1 MSNHWGRYGDYTEPR
16 TYYFD
21 DADIDDPVD
30 ALKSN
35 DVLEW
40 IGVGQSVE
48 IANYVLADSMV
59 YVGQQN
65 DIYALSHEM
74 SAIDTSRRVD
84 VPDLIAANRITLH
97 WQPYASMK
105 PRERGTYLSWLAT
118 GRRDPNVP
126 DGFASLYLCGLER
139 RVFVDITGNR
149 ALEGELPLIRAEVAA
164 LIETYGTA
172 LLYGQVSAF
181 LDMLDLMTRE
191 KGISSNDPPSR
202 DGGGWQ
208 VPIKLAVGLGRFVAN
223 RQPIPAEWALTWAW
237 FRPDIPLRTPVMR
250 CPEEFAA
257 LFRIRYFSEHDDGM
271 KIRQGKTVLH
281 VDYSPVNNGLGRM
294 SVDIGQVP
302 DIFMRKAAGEILL
315 DLVDRVTRE
324 LDPYSRWLAR
334 NVDRQGTLAALGQLP
349 ARLLAEPRSDVKE
362 LLDWFERRLLGM
374 RAAPVDP
381 AEVLGLWSEEPVGK
395 LSRADSLALARVFQ
409 RFDIGVEP
417 DVRFGGTP
425 ISLGKPVVLYR
436 LESPIEEAPSTA
448 YPLAT
453 LMASLGAAVIAAN
466 GPIPAGK
473 LAELV
478 GIIALDD
485 TLPDALSDALP
496 PSEMAR
502 LHAFLVGLAATEI
515 KLTGLGK
522 RIETLSEDEREAI
535 GDFLVAVATTDGAV
549 SPATVTMLM
558 KAFKML
564 GLDLETVTSRLH
576 AALTGQHGNRR
587 SSPGTSRSS
596 RLPAASRE
604 RTAGL
609 LTLDQAFIDAKVR
622 ETSAVSNLLGSIF
635 ADDEHGDIALPASA
649 PSSHPEGAEITGV
662 NSVAGLDLAHSRLLR
677 ALAGVETSSTAEFAS
692 LAATYHLLAAGAI
705 DVLNEAALDLAGDP
719 LIAGED
725 LLIIDQTVFQEFFS

>member
-1 MSNHWGRYGDYTEPR
+1 MNNHWGRYGDYTEPR

-21 DADIDDPVD
+21 DADVDDPVD

-35 DVLEW
+35 NVLEW
-40 IGVGQSVE
+40 VGVGQSVE
-48 IANYVLADSMV
+48 IADYVLADSMV

-74 SAIDTSRRVD
+74 SAIDPSRRVD
-84 VPDLIAANRITLH
+84 APDLIAANRITLH

-105 PRERGTYLSWLAT
+105 PRERGAYLSWLAT

-164 LIETYGTA
+164 LIDAYGTA

-181 LDMLDLMTRE
+181 LDMLDLMNRE
-191 KGISSNDPPSR
+191 KDISSNDPPSR

-257 LFRIRYFSEHDDGM
+257 LFRIRYLSEHDDGM

-281 VDYSPVNNGLGRM
+281 VDYSPINNGLGRM

-349 ARLLAEPRSDVKE
+349 VRLLAEQRSDVKE
-362 LLDWFERRLLGM
+362 LLDWFERRLLGQ

-417 DVRFGGTP
+417 DVRFGGAP

-436 LESPIEEAPSTA
+436 LESPIEEAPSAA
-448 YPLAT
+448 YPIAT
-453 LMASLGAAVIAAN
+453 LMALMGAAVIAAN

-485 TLPDALSDALP
+485 TLSDALP

-515 KLTGLGK
+515 RLTGLGK
-522 RIETLSEDEREAI
+522 RIETLSEDECEAT

-549 SPATVTMLM
+549 SPATVTMMM
-558 KAFKML
+558 KAFKVL

-576 AALTGQHGNRR
+576 AALTGQRGNRR

-596 RLPAASRE
+596 RVPAAGRE

-609 LTLDQAFIDAKVR
+609 LTLDQTFIDAKVR
-622 ETSAVSNLLGSIF
+622 ETSVVSDLLGSIF
-635 ADDEHGDIALPASA
+635 ADDERGDIAQPASVA
-649 PSSHPEGAEITGV
+649 SSQPEGAEITGV
-662 NSVAGLDLAHSRLLR
+662 NPVAGLDLAHSRLLR
-677 ALAGVETSSTAEFAS
+677 AIAGVETCLIAEFAS

-705 DVLNEAALDLAGDP
+705 DVLNEAALDLTGDP
-719 LIAGED
+719 LIDGED

>member
-1 MSNHWGRYGDYTEPR
+1 
-16 TYYFD
+16 
-21 DADIDDPVD
+21 
-30 ALKSN
+30 
-35 DVLEW
+35 
-40 IGVGQSVE
+40 
-48 IANYVLADSMV
+48 
-59 YVGQQN
+59 
-65 DIYALSHEM
+65 
-74 SAIDTSRRVD
+74 
-84 VPDLIAANRITLH
+84 
-97 WQPYASMK
+97 
-105 PRERGTYLSWLAT
+105 
-118 GRRDPNVP
+118 
-126 DGFASLYLCGLER
+126 
-139 RVFVDITGNR
+139 
-149 ALEGELPLIRAEVAA
+149 
-164 LIETYGTA
+164 
-172 LLYGQVSAF
+172 
-181 LDMLDLMTRE
+181 
-191 KGISSNDPPSR
+191 
-202 DGGGWQ
+202 
-208 VPIKLAVGLGRFVAN
+208 
-223 RQPIPAEWALTWAW
+223 
-237 FRPDIPLRTPVMR
+237 
-250 CPEEFAA
+250 
-257 LFRIRYFSEHDDGM
+257 
-271 KIRQGKTVLH
+271 
-281 VDYSPVNNGLGRM
+281 
-294 SVDIGQVP
+294 
-302 DIFMRKAAGEILL
+302 
-315 DLVDRVTRE
+315 
-324 LDPYSRWLAR
+324 
-334 NVDRQGTLAALGQLP
+334 
-349 ARLLAEPRSDVKE
+349 VKE

-381 AEVLGLWSEEPVGK
+381 AEVVGLWSEEPVGK

-436 LESPIEEAPSTA
+436 LESPIEEAPSAA

-558 KAFKML
+558 KAFKVL

-635 ADDEHGDIALPASA
+635 ADDEHGDLALPASA

-677 ALAGVETSSTAEFAS
+677 ALAGVDTCSTAEFAS

-705 DVLNEAALDLAGDP
+705 DVLNEAALDLTGDP
-719 LIAGED
+719 LIDGED